1 MALECTW
8 LTRLSH
14 HIKHVDSA
22 DLACEQA
29 TEELLREVR
38 ERREPPEFDAETSAM
53 LYELLGRG
61 PRR

>member
-1 MALECTW
+1 MEHERKW

-14 HIKHVDSA
+14 PTSNVEIA
-22 DLACEQA
+22 DRAWAQA
-29 TEELLREVR
+29 VEELLQEVR
-38 ERREPPEFDAETSAM
+38 ERREPPEFDAETSAR